1 MDSWVNALVCAGRR
15 KVIAVIKTQCSYL
28 LCFLICNINIMKAAK
43 TLTCLMQRITFLRV
57 YCSTGIE
64 TIIKIMVVSLEKVCQ
79 DAEKINAQGSL

>member
-1 MDSWVNALVCAGRR
+1 
-15 KVIAVIKTQCSYL
+15 
-28 LCFLICNINIMKAAK
+28 MKAAK